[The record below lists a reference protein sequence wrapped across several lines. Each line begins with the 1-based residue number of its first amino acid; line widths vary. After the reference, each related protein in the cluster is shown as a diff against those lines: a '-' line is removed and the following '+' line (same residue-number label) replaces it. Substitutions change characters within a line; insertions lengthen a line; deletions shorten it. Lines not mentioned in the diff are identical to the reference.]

1 MIIFGRN
8 PVIEALRS
16 TKVNVVFLAK
26 GQKDIL
32 ELCTQHNVPVKFV
45 ERSYLTH
52 LVKTEKHQGVASEV
66 SERTVTVVDLLTI
79 AEKREEEPFILI
91 LDSIQDPHNIGAIAR
106 SAEVFGVHG
115 VILPE
120 RKSARISSTVWKT
133 SAGAIGYIPVC
144 YTNIAGAM
152 EFLKRK
158 DVFIV
163 GADMGGAPLSD
174 KNLSGPITLVM
185 GSEDRGLRPLTRK
198 RCDLLVS
205 IPMKGNISSLNTSVA
220 AGIMLYEISKQRIS
234 GTR

>member
-26 GQKDIL
+26 GQRDIL
-32 ELCTQHNVPVKFV
+32 ELCTQNNVPVKFV
-45 ERSYLTH
+45 ERSYLTN

-66 SERTVTVVDLLTI
+66 SERAMTVAELLAI
-79 AEKREEEPFILI
+79 GEKRGEESFILI

-115 VILPE
+115 LILPE

-133 SAGAIGYIPVC
+133 SAGAIGHMPVC
-144 YTNIAGAM
+144 YTNVAGAM
-152 EFLKRK
+152 EFLKK
-158 DVFIV
+158 KYVFIV
-163 GADMGGAPLSD
+163 GADMGGAPLLE
-174 KNLSGPITLVM
+174 KNLSGPIALVI

-205 IPMKGNISSLNTSVA
+205 IPMRGNISSLNASVA
-220 AGIMLYEISKQRIS
+220 AGIMLYEISRQRIS
-234 GTR
+234 GAR